1 MKFLKNLGIC
11 VIIVVAII
19 MTFQYSQLKNGSNK
33 VKNIPEKEVQDI
45 VVQDEEFFGYTA
57 ATFQDAILGNEQ
69 QTKVLE
75 VYSVELA
82 DVLTISKT
90 GLADLEIFNK
100 VKELSYR
107 ASVQYTIDL
116 ASMTADD
123 ILYDDVTN
131 TLTITIPD
139 VKQSTINPTLN
150 DISTT
155 EKGILAFGD
164 IKLTAEDYYALEKQA
179 TDEMQARLDELS
191 IITTAEKFAV
201 HSAEDIYEPIVHAI
215 DSSINI
221 VVK

>member
-11 VIIVVAII
+11 VIIVVAIL
-19 MTFQYSQLKNGSNK
+19 MTFQYSQLKNGSSK

-45 VVQDEEFFGYTA
+45 VVQDDDFFGYTA

-90 GLADLEIFNK
+90 GLADLEVFNK

-123 ILYDDVTN
+123 IQYDDVTN
-131 TLTITIPD
+131 TLTITIPE
-139 VKQSTINPTLN
+139 VKQSNINPTLN
-150 DISTT
+150 DISAT

-179 TDEMQARLDELS
+179 TNEMQARLDELS